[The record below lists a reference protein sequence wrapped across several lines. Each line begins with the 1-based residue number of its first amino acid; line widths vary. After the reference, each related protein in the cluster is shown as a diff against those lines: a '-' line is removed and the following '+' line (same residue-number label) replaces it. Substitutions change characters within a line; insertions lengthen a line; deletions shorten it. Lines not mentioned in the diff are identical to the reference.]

1 MAKIQVILTQDVA
14 GQGRKGEIVSVSD
27 GYAHN
32 FLVKN
37 NKGIIATPEELK
49 KIENRKKKEE
59 KRQQEEK
66 IKSQELK
73 KVIEAKKVEIAV
85 KTGENGKLFGAI
97 TNKEVSAALEQTFG
111 IKIDRKKI
119 ECNIKALGEHVAIV
133 KLHTD
138 VKAEVKIVAKAQ

>member
-14 GQGRKGEIVSVSD
+14 GQGRKGDIVSVSD

-32 FLVKN
+32 FLIKN
-37 NKGIIATPEELK
+37 NKGILATPEELK

-59 KRQQEEK
+59 KKQQEEK

-73 KVIEAKKVEIAV
+73 KVVEISV
-85 KTGENGKLFGAI
+85 KTGDNGKLFGAI
-97 TNKEVSAALEQTFG
+97 TNKEVAAALEQTFG

-119 ECNIKALGEHVAIV
+119 ECNIKSLGEHVAVV

>member
-14 GQGRKGEIVSVSD
+14 GQGRKGDVISVSD

-49 KIENRKKKEE
+49 KIEMKKKKDKKKEA
-59 KRQQEEK
+59 EEK
-66 IKSQELK
+66 VKAEGVK
-73 KVIEAKKVEIAV
+73 KILESRTIEIGV

-97 TNKEVSAALEQTFG
+97 TNKEVAAAIQNSFNE
-111 IKIDRKKI
+111 KIDRKKI
-119 ECNIKALGEHVAIV
+119 ECNIKSLGEHEAIV

-138 VKAEVKIVAKAQ
+138 VKATVKVIAKAE

>member
-1 MAKIQVILTQDVA
+1 MAKLQVILTQDVA
-14 GQGRKGEIVSVSD
+14 GQGRKGDIVSVSD

-32 FLVKN
+32 FLIKN

-66 IKSQELK
+66 VKSEELK

-119 ECNIKALGEHVAIV
+119 DCNIKSLGEHIAVI
-133 KLHTD
+133 KLHRD